1 MDKLEEMWAAL
12 AAYQPQA
19 DAAGHGPSWARM
31 CKEKNVEAAY
41 YAAADAAA
49 DAYAAAAADA
59 YAAAAAAVN
68 ADAADADADA
78 AKKWAQIAIDRI
90 TKVLVKPAPVQ
101 PIGYVKL
108 IDTPFGEKL
117 KPVLTV
123 AVPVGA
129 KLYTTPPA
137 QPAPAPVPTSW
148 MEMVTANLVRE
159 GVNKHKARELAEHFY
174 GLAPTA
180 QPAVPDAITNIGE
193 DPKYRAGWNECRE
206 TMMEMMKART
216 L

>member
-1 MDKLEEMWAAL
+1 MQGEKHMTKVEEMWTAL

-19 DAAGHGPSWARM
+19 VAAGHGPSWARM
-31 CKEKNVEAAY
+31 CKEKNVEAA
-41 YAAADAAA
+41 AAAAVAA
-49 DAYAAAAADA
+49 DAYAAYAAA
-59 YAAAAAAVN
+59 YAAA
-68 ADAADADADA
+68 AADADADA